1 MQHIKKE
8 AHKMDFLIMPV
19 AGLEPFSTIIRKTS
33 KIQKILYLRYFRL
46 LIILLK
52 IQYSVQK
59 PAF

>member
-19 AGLEPFSTIIRKTS
+19 AGLEPFSPIIRKTL

-46 LIILLK
+46 LIMLLK

-59 PAF
+59 PTF